1 MEQSRNLQRQTD
13 IALRDL
19 IVSERKEGRFVKYLK
34 MENVPVE
41 ISEIIYGTATKPMMA
56 GEDSSEML
64 DLVVSQ
70 GVTTLDTARS
80 YGHSEEVIG
89 RWMDARG
96 NRDKLCII
104 SKGCNPEQTGLEFTP
119 ESFREELGQSLE
131 ALKTDYIDLYAVHR
145 DVPNVDVGVFVET
158 LNEFVRQGKIRA
170 FGVSNWSHVRV
181 RDANRYAARRG
192 LLGFTFVEPA
202 YSLAVMVGDPFGGSV
217 HVSGQ
222 DKAAARKW
230 YLQTHIPVFAYSSL
244 ARGFFSGAI
253 NSNMPFDEVRQILPP
268 ETCTEYLCQEN
279 MDRLRM
285 AEKIAANRG
294 ATVAQIALAW
304 VLCQPVVGGAII
316 GPTTQQHF
324 LQDLQATNMPLDT
337 HELAELN
344 MGSTS

>member
-1 MEQSRNLQRQTD
+1 M
-13 IALRDL
+13 
-19 IVSERKEGRFVKYLK
+19 VKYLK

-41 ISEIIYGTATKPMMA
+41 ISEIIYGTATKPMMV

-64 DLVVSQ
+64 DFVVSQ

-80 YGHSEEVIG
+80 YGQSEQVIG

-104 SKGCNPEQTGLEFTP
+104 SKGCNPEQTGLQFSP
-119 ESFREELGQSLE
+119 ESLREELGQSLE
-131 ALKTDYIDLYAVHR
+131 ALKTDCIDLYAIHR
-145 DVPNVDVGVFVET
+145 DVPGEDVGVFIEL
-158 LNEFVRQGKIRA
+158 LNALVQEGKIRA
-170 FGVSNWSHVRV
+170 FGASNWTHVRM
-181 RDANRYAARRG
+181 RDANRYAARHG
-192 LLGFTFVEPA
+192 LQGFTFGEPA

-217 HVSGQ
+217 HLSGR
-222 DKAAARKW
+222 DKAEARKW
-230 YLQTHIPVFAYSSL
+230 FLQAHIPIFAYSAL

-279 MDRLRM
+279 MDRLRI

-294 ATVAQIALAW
+294 ATVTQIALAW

-324 LQDLQATNMPLDT
+324 LQDLQATNMPLDN

-344 MGSTS
+344 MGSAS